1 MKVLSQKKVIIS
13 TKKHKEDQMVLTLVI
28 LDLAASLSS
37 MISTP
42 NIKTHSAKRNMKM
55 KNLKDCS
62 AKFAKKFMRN
72 NNLSGTCLSANKSPH
87 CTENDNNFKEQS
99 MILMNREQAYPKG
112 SGKQKELKKE
122 NRLNL

>member
-1 MKVLSQKKVIIS
+1 MA
-13 TKKHKEDQMVLTLVI
+13 LTPAI
-28 LDLAASLSS
+28 LDLAANLSL

-42 NIKTHSAKRNMKM
+42 TNIKTHNVKMNMKM

-62 AKFAKKFMRN
+62 VKFAKKFMRN

-87 CTENDNNFKEQS
+87 CTEKDSNFKEPF
-99 MILMNREQAYPKG
+99 MILMNREQACHKG
-112 SGKQKELKKE
+112 SGKQKELKKG